1 MPHSSRGN
9 PIKRTRAE
17 AITPIPGRGPGVKHD
32 DGELSPRDPAGMKD
46 SVLNKR
52 LCSRGPANCESCQLC
67 AYGRERAKRDK
78 AKAEEKAEE
87 KATEEAA
94 REAHRAWAENLAAT
108 RRARSKKYEWMIEVL
123 RDRMYK
129 RGESISSIAAAT
141 GIARSSIYKWLNGMQ
156 RPGLMQYCEVME
168 HLGIHVTI
176 QDMADPAQPPMAV
189 R

>member
-1 MPHSSRGN
+1 MPRSSAGKL
-9 PIKRTRAE
+9 IKNTRAE
-17 AITPIPGRGPGVKHD
+17 AITPSPGRGPGVKHD
-32 DGELSPRDPAGMKD
+32 DGELNPRDPAGMKD

-52 LCSRGPANCESCQLC
+52 LCSRGPADCESCQLC
-67 AYGRERAKRDK
+67 AYGRERARRDK
-78 AKAEEKAEE
+78 AKAEE

-108 RRARSKKYEWMIEVL
+108 RRARSEKYEWMIEVL

-129 RGESISSIAAAT
+129 RGETISSIAAAT

-168 HLGIHVTI
+168 HMGIRVTI
-176 QDMADPAQPPMAV
+176 EDIRNTPP

>member
-1 MPHSSRGN
+1 MPRSSAGKL
-9 PIKRTRAE
+9 IKNTRAE
-17 AITPIPGRGPGVKHD
+17 AITPSPGRGPGVKHD
-32 DGELSPRDPAGMKD
+32 DGELNPRDPAGMKD

-78 AKAEEKAEE
+78 AKAEEKA
-87 KATEEAA
+87 KEEAA

-108 RRARSKKYEWMIEVL
+108 RRARSEKYEWMIEVL

-168 HLGIHVTI
+168 HMGIRVTI
-176 QDMADPAQPPMAV
+176 QDMADPEQPPMAV